1 MQSRNRVHL
10 KLIGKEILNLNK
22 TILEQTRQDS
32 DQKIKKHST
41 MHRQAV
47 LVILAEKGNMSAREI
62 AQEMFERGLTASPER
77 NHASPRLTELCEAN
91 EVEIVGKKIC
101 QWTGR
106 SVAIWK
112 KMNNKKGE
120 QNE

>member
-1 MQSRNRVHL
+1 MNHF
-10 KLIGKEILNLNK
+10 I
-22 TILEQTRQDS
+22 TEQTRQS
-32 DQKIKKHST
+32 SHQEIKKHST

-47 LVILAEKGNMSAREI
+47 LVILAEKGSMSAREI

-77 NHASPRLTELCEAN
+77 NHASPRLTELYEAN

-106 SVAIWK
+106 SVAVWK
-112 KMNNKKGE
+112 K
-120 QNE
+120 QIRT